1 MRVWVSADELGLSV
15 DTSAGIF
22 NVKTD
27 AKAQTLTVQGTIED
41 SKLLSYI
48 QSRVNKRAQI
58 IPPPKPPEKK
68 VVVEERKEK
77 KVVVEEQKEKKVAV
91 EEQKEKVKVETK
103 TKTPTTTTDIVEFK
117 EEKKVEVKTKEGNP
131 YFIHYVY
138 APQLFSDENPNAC
151 STM

>member
-58 IPPPKPPEKK
+58 IPPPKPP
-68 VVVEERKEK
+68 EK